1 MLSLDLWKIPQIKP
15 MTNPTDPKTTNPGT
29 PYRRTSD
36 QLVSIQ
42 LIATVATI
50 LAAVFGFQWQLG
62 NLVSGITTQL
72 TRSDLQIQD
81 LKGDVAELKETVRE
95 LSHQIESSKSRSQL
109 NHGSPENF

>member
-1 MLSLDLWKIPQIKP
+1 
-15 MTNPTDPKTTNPGT
+15 MTNSPDPKTTNPGQS
-29 PYRRTSD
+29 YRRTSD

-42 LIATVATI
+42 LVATVATI

-72 TRSDLQIQD
+72 TKSDLQIQQ

-95 LSHQIESSKSRSQL
+95 LSHQIESSRPRSQL
-109 NHGSPENF
+109 NLRSPENF